1 MGDLENKKY
10 WIWFSLIKGLGCV
23 KKNNLLKI
31 YGTPEEI
38 YKLSKRELLKVDRI
52 GEETVTNIIE
62 AKNEKILNY
71 HIKYME
77 ENNIDIIHIC
87 EKSYPQALKQIYDAP
102 VSLYIRG
109 NKEILNGKNIGIVGC
124 RECTDYGKK
133 AAKYFAYNLSKE
145 KSVNIVS
152 GLAKGV
158 DSYAHWGSV
167 GANIEC
173 ESTKN
178 CGNKQESCGKINNN
192 CGKINDDCGKLK
204 NDCGK
209 TIAILG
215 NGLDMIYPKENI
227 ELANEIIRNG
237 GAIISEY
244 PCGTKPDK
252 MNFPAR
258 NRIISG
264 LSKGIIVIEA
274 KEKSGTLIIVD
285 FALEQGRDVF
295 VVPGNINSINSVG
308 TNDLI
313 KQGAKMV
320 TSYEDIK

>member
-1 MGDLENKKY
+1 MEDLENKKY

-23 KKNNLLKI
+23 RKNNLLKI

-38 YKLSKRELLKVDRI
+38 YKLSKRELLKVDGI

-77 ENNIDIIHIC
+77 ENNIDIIYIC

-133 AAKYFAYNLSKE
+133 AAKYFACNLSKE

-178 CGNKQESCGKINNN
+178 CGKKQESCGKINNN

-274 KEKSGTLIIVD
+274 KEKSGTLITVD

>member
-1 MGDLENKKY
+1 M
-10 WIWFSLIKGLGCV
+10 
-23 KKNNLLKI
+23 
-31 YGTPEEI
+31 
-38 YKLSKRELLKVDRI
+38 
-52 GEETVTNIIE
+52 
-62 AKNEKILNY
+62 
-71 HIKYME
+71 
-77 ENNIDIIHIC
+77 
-87 EKSYPQALKQIYDAP
+87 
-102 VSLYIRG
+102 
-109 NKEILNGKNIGIVGC
+109 GC

-173 ESTKN
+173 ENTKN
-178 CGNKQESCGKINNN
+178 CGKKQESCGKINNN

-209 TIAILG
+209 TIAVLG
-215 NGLDMIYPKENI
+215 NGLNMIYPKENI
-227 ELANEIIRNG
+227 ELANEIIRSG

-264 LSKGIIVIEA
+264 LSIGIIVIEA
-274 KEKSGTLIIVD
+274 KEKSGTLITVD